1 LASGSRYF
9 EGRFLAFFCTSDF
22 DFKNKEM
29 TRKRHDA
36 TTGATRRSSGHF
48 VQKWG
53 GLGCNSSKQFY
64 EFSGNG
70 KIVKLVSGLP
80 LTLLAV

>member
-1 LASGSRYF
+1 VFWLFSALRI
-9 EGRFLAFFCTSDF
+9 LTS
-22 DFKNKEM
+22 KNKEM

-36 TTGATRRSSGHF
+36 TTGETRRTSGHF
-48 VQKWG
+48 GQKWA

-64 EFSGNG
+64 DFSGNG
-70 KIVKLVSGLP
+70 KIIKLVSGLP